1 MFHGERQF
9 PGIRC
14 DQHLLISRLEE
25 IGTGFDGV
33 VGCGQCDDVHP
44 RLGEQTVHAY
54 LLVLHLP
61 EGGCIECALVADY
74 GYDPFERIE
83 NFILKE
89 VIPKYECLT
98 TVHRS
103 YFDECGFPGIEFY
116 IRYNVKLSF
125 EQNQKLYMLAHAPC
139 LQ

>member
-1 MFHGERQF
+1 MCTYMFHKF
-9 PGIRC
+9 
-14 DQHLLISRLEE
+14 
-25 IGTGFDGV
+25 
-33 VGCGQCDDVHP
+33 
-44 RLGEQTVHAY
+44 LGEIMQNYVDLY
-54 LLVLHLP
+54 
-61 EGGCIECALVADY
+61 EIVADY

-103 YFDECGFPGIEFY
+103 YFDECGFPAIEFY

-125 EQNQKLYMLAHAPC
+125 EQNQKLYSLVTEDIRTFCRNNDLWDAYEQCCFLITVSGDAVG
-139 LQ
+139 